1 MTPATR
7 ILTACAVALATA
19 SAVIVAEGISAHVA
33 TIDHKK
39 QCLTVEWNNDTE
51 KPVCWND
58 KTKFSVLDTGKAAKA
73 TDVRMGS
80 YLRMEGREKA
90 GVYRATEVAIWE
102 AAAKK

>member
-1 MTPATR
+1 MTPAAR

-19 SAVIVAEGISAHVA
+19 SALVVAEGISAHVA

-58 KTKFSVLDTGKAAKA
+58 KTTFSVLDTGKAAKA
-73 TDVRMGS
+73 ADVRKGS
-80 YLRMEGREKA
+80 YLRMEGSEKA
-90 GVYRATEVAIWE
+90 GVYWATEVAIWE
-102 AAAKK
+102 AAAK